1 MKRSL
6 NYTLMGRRTSP
17 YIRKRKYNSQI
28 TESMRSETVRER
40 VLAPLRKSRDN
51 YKKIILT
58 TDTGLENDY
67 EGIESLNVIDWL
79 LDK

>member
-1 MKRSL
+1 
-6 NYTLMGRRTSP
+6 
-17 YIRKRKYNSQI
+17 
-28 TESMRSETVRER
+28 MRSETVRER